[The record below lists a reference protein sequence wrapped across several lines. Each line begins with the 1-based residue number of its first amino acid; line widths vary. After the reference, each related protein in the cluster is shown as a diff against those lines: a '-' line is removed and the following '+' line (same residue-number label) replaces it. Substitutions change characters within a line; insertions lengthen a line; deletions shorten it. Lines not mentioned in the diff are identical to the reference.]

1 MDKKPHIVIIEDHPV
16 MRKGLVSWFAA
27 TERWNVAGT
36 ASSLAEAKDLF
47 SAQTLEVDIVL
58 LDIQLSDGWGFDI
71 IPWLNTEEKYADNPP
86 YFAVYSSFIDYT
98 HVKAALNYGVHA
110 YISKQRSESE
120 VESIL
125 IDVLNEKTS
134 IDEIVSS
141 KFQQTEDSIKLLTKR
156 EEEIFLLIKE
166 RLSNKEIANRLNI
179 KRKTVENHLFMIH
192 DKTGLSRSDL
202 ENL

>member
-27 TERWNVAGT
+27 TERWNIAGT
-36 ASSLAEAKDLF
+36 ASSLAEAKELF
-47 SAQTLEVDIVL
+47 SSSTLEADIVL
-58 LDIQLSDGWGFDI
+58 LDIQLSDGWSFDI
-71 IPWLNTEEKYADNPP
+71 IPWFNREEKYTDNSP
-86 YFAVYSSFIDYT
+86 YFAVYSSFIDYM
-98 HVKAALNYGVHA
+98 HVKTALNYGVRA
-110 YISKQRSESE
+110 YISKQRCESE
-120 VESIL
+120 VENIL
-125 IDVLNEKTS
+125 LDVLNGKTW

-141 KFQQTEDSIKLLTKR
+141 KFHQTEDSIKLLSKR
-156 EEEIFLLIKE
+156 EEEIFLLIKQ
-166 RLSNKEIANRLNI
+166 RLSNKEIANRLSI